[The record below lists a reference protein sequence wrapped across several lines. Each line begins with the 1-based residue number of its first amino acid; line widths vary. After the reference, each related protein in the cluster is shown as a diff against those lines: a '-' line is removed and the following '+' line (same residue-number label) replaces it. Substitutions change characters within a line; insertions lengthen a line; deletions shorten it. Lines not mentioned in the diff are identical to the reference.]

1 MSDVTTIDINHI
13 YRDSKFLQIEL
24 FSWKIVFICNECKF
38 EKNFFCID
46 LSKYR
51 LITISLEFFTYDLYF
66 LETVILRTTETSAR
80 HSCCVTSAKLVC
92 YVLKFFSLHNSQWL
106 KCNFKVEV
114 GW

>member
-1 MSDVTTIDINHI
+1 MFVDLHDLAYLDLAVT
-13 YRDSKFLQIEL
+13 
-24 FSWKIVFICNECKF
+24 FS
-38 EKNFFCID
+38 
-46 LSKYR
+46 
-51 LITISLEFFTYDLYF
+51 
-66 LETVILRTTETSAR
+66 ETVILLTTDTSAR